1 MKHIL
6 TILIMMLALG
16 SYASEP
22 SVTDSISS
30 AEKVDT
36 MALHVGKSW
45 VNRILDYFND
55 SNKNKK
61 HKRFDFSVIGGLI
74 MPLIPSLDWDW
85 WQQDYTV
92 LIRMIVFFLL
102 LMSRFMVM
110 SVL

>member
-36 MALHVGKSW
+36 MALHAGKSW

-61 HKRFDFSVIGGLI
+61 VPPETLL
-74 MPLIPSLDWDW
+74 PATTPSARLRAFALE
-85 WQQDYTV
+85 THGTRR
-92 LIRMIVFFLL
+92 IRRSATTYAAPALSALFPDAL
-102 LMSRFMVM
+102 
-110 SVL
+110 

>member
-16 SYASEP
+16 SYASEL

-36 MALHVGKSW
+36 MALRAGKSW

-61 HKRFDFSVIGGLI
+61 HKRFDFSVIGG
-74 MPLIPSLDWDW
+74 PHWDW

-92 LIRMIVFFLL
+92 LIRTTVFFLL

>member
-36 MALHVGKSW
+36 MALHAGKSW

-61 HKRFDFSVIGGLI
+61 HKRFDFSV
-74 MPLIPSLDWDW
+74 
-85 WQQDYTV
+85 
-92 LIRMIVFFLL
+92 LIRTTVFFLL

>member
-36 MALHVGKSW
+36 MALHTGKSW

-61 HKRFDFSVIGGLI
+61 HKRFDFSVIGG
-74 MPLIPSLDWDW
+74 PHYASNLDWDW

-92 LIRMIVFFLL
+92 LIRMTVFFLL

>member
-36 MALHVGKSW
+36 TTLHAG
-45 VNRILDYFND
+45 N
-55 SNKNKK
+55 
-61 HKRFDFSVIGGLI
+61 HG
-74 MPLIPSLDWDW
+74 
-85 WQQDYTV
+85 
-92 LIRMIVFFLL
+92 
-102 LMSRFMVM
+102 
-110 SVL
+110 

>member
-30 AEKVDT
+30 AEKMDT
-36 MALHVGKSW
+36 TTLHAGK
-45 VNRILDYFND
+45 VA
-55 SNKNKK
+55 
-61 HKRFDFSVIGGLI
+61 LI

-85 WQQDYTV
+85 WQRDYTV
-92 LIRMIVFFLL
+92 QIRMTVFFLL